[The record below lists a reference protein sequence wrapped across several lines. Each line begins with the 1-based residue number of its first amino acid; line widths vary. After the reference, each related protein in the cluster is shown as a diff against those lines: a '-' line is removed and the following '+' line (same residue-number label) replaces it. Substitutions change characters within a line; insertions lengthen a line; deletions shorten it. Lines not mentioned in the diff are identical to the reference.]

1 MNDEFLGERRRAL
14 EESYFAKY
22 NRELIERLRA
32 AKEAPAGARAFA
44 MDDDVAL
51 VQAARGAGTESPL
64 LVALSLAPLVA
75 IAWAEDGIDDSERSI
90 ILARAKEMGLGEAD
104 PGYRLL
110 ERWLAERPAE
120 LLDIWRREYV
130 SALSSTLSHEAKREL
145 KAEVL
150 ARARAVI
157 QATGGFSGVGRM
169 LSAAEQAVLQ
179 EIEEALS

>member
-1 MNDEFLGERRRAL
+1 M
-14 EESYFAKY
+14 
-22 NRELIERLRA
+22 
-32 AKEAPAGARAFA
+32 
-44 MDDDVAL
+44 
-51 VQAARGAGTESPL
+51 
-64 LVALSLAPLVA
+64 ALSLAPLVA

-104 PGYRLL
+104 LGYRLL

-145 KAEVL
+145 KVEVL

-179 EIEEALS
+179 EIEDALS